1 MTGNRRWSNPTS
13 LVHSCQIQAPR
24 RAAVTC
30 MNGHHD
36 KASMLQNAIRWTE
49 TRGASSARMTS
60 LWSAMLFTSPCCVSG
75 DDGARSLYVPI
86 TSCITAL
93 WHGAQRRRAV
103 SARTAVDPQGAPC
116 CATRLRTIWSS
127 HGVFRPPTHVGT
139 ERDTGPGF
147 RARRHRRILIMN
159 LADLMDLFR

>member
-1 MTGNRRWSNPTS
+1 
-13 LVHSCQIQAPR
+13 
-24 RAAVTC
+24 
-30 MNGHHD
+30 
-36 KASMLQNAIRWTE
+36 MLQNAIRWTE
-49 TRGASSARMTS
+49 TRGASSARMIS
-60 LWSAMLFTSPCCVSG
+60 LRSAMLFTSPCCVSG
-75 DDGARSLYVPI
+75 DDGARSLYVAI
-86 TSCITAL
+86 TSCITSL
-93 WHGAQRRRAV
+93 WDGAQRRRAV
-103 SARTAVDPQGAPC
+103 SARKAVDPQGAPC